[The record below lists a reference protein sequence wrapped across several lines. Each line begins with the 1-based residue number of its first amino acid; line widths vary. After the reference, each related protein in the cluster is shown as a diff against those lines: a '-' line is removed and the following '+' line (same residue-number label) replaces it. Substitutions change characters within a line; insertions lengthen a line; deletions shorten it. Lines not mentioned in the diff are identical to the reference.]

1 MNIYMT
7 VGTYDFLKSIEKKYP
22 SETMITMTGG
32 NGALLLHETNGKT
45 VFQEPRIYEVFESAG
60 DIQNGSMIVLSNYPV
75 TDEGRPLF
83 EHYFKKKAQ
92 SIENEQGFIA
102 IRALRPK
109 DSNTYAIL
117 TVWENEMSF
126 HSWQNT
132 LSISTQEGEAAGENG
147 IDTLPH
153 IFDSEPYISQYSIPK

>member
-1 MNIYMT
+1 MT
-7 VGTYDFLKSIEKKYP
+7 VGTFDFLKSIEKKYP

-32 NGALLLHETNGKT
+32 NGALLLHETTGKT
-45 VFQEPRIYEVFESAG
+45 VFKEPRKYEVFESAG
-60 DIQNGSMIVLSNYPV
+60 DILNGSMVILSNFPV

-83 EHYFKKKAQ
+83 EHYFKNKVQ
-92 SIENEQGFIA
+92 SIKNEQGFIA

-109 DSNTYAIL
+109 VSNTYVIL

-126 HSWQNT
+126 QSWQNT
-132 LSISTQEGEAAGENG
+132 LSISTQEEPAAENG

-153 IFDSEPYISQYSIPK
+153 IFDSEPYISQYSISK

>member
-1 MNIYMT
+1 MNIYIT

-32 NGALLLHETNGKT
+32 NGALLLHETNGET
-45 VFQEPRIYEVFESAG
+45 VFNEPRKYEVFESMG
-60 DIQNGSMIVLSNYPV
+60 DIQNGSMVILSNFPV

-83 EHYFKKKAQ
+83 EHYFKEKGQ

-102 IRALRPK
+102 FRALRPK
-109 DSNTYAIL
+109 VSNTYVIL
-117 TVWENEMSF
+117 TVWENEASF

-132 LSISTQEGEAAGENG
+132 LSISTKKRKQKAESG
-147 IDTLPH
+147 IDTQPH
-153 IFDSEPYISQYSIPK
+153 MFDSDPYATQYTASK